1 MPKPPIY
8 GLTGNMG
15 CGKSTVAKFF
25 NEFSDV
31 VVFDADQIAKDVLR
45 KKEHSQKLSELLG
58 QQIFSGGKL
67 DFRKLAQLVFNDAQI
82 LRKLEDFIHP
92 LTWQSICK
100 KTIEQHSGISF
111 FLVEAALIYEANW
124 QKFFKAVIAATCNQT
139 EQYRRIR
146 ISMNLSDEEIAKR
159 LNRQLSIEEKTR
171 RANFV
176 IDTDCSI
183 KKLQSKVQNL
193 YHCLKG
199 GG

>member
-45 KKEHSQKLSELLG
+45 KKEYSQKLSELLG
-58 QQIFSGGKL
+58 QQIFSGEKL

-92 LTWQSICK
+92 LTWQSIYK
-100 KTIEQHSGISF
+100 KTIERHSGISF

-124 QKFFKAVIAATCNQT
+124 QKFFKAVIVATCNQM

-159 LNRQLSIEEKTR
+159 LNRQLLIEEKTR
-171 RANFV
+171 RADFV
-176 IDTDCSI
+176 INTDCSI